1 MADINIIIR
10 SPEELSDQLRAFALS
25 FPEAVRTSTWEEM
38 QTILGESI
46 KLCPIEFGRLRAS
59 GYTTEPAIGPD
70 GSITAKIGYG
80 TDYAVYVHE
89 ILTNYHKPPTQA
101 KFLEVPLLAHAGSML
116 RNIVSR
122 VNSKIG
128 VSR

>member
-1 MADINIIIR
+1 MADISIQIG
-10 SPEELSDQLRAFALS
+10 SPEELSKQLRAFAIAY
-25 FPEAVRTSTWEEM
+25 PDAVKTATWEEM
-38 QTILGESI
+38 QAILGESV
-46 KLCPIEFGRLRAS
+46 KMCPIEFGRLRAS
-59 GYTTEPAIGPD
+59 GYVTEPNIGPD
-70 GSITAKIGYG
+70 GSITAEIGYS